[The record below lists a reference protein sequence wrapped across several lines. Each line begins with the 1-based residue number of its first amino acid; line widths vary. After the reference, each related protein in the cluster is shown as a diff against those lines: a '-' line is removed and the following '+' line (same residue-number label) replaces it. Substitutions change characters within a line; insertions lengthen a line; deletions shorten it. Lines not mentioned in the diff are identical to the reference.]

1 MAWVRVLRR
10 EVEKVAQVYGG
21 FPEEP
26 STMQANLPEVGSW
39 YVGRLW
45 NQRAGLRRLDAVL
58 QSALEQRLEGR

>member
-1 MAWVRVLRR
+1 MAQIHR
-10 EVEKVAQVYGG
+10 G

-26 STMQANLPEVGSW
+26 NTMQAHLPEADSW

-58 QSALEQRLEGR
+58 QSALEQRLDGRRLHDAVHD